1 MGDVGEAPGPSW
13 KDKGKAKLGEPSYF
27 TSAHN
32 QSERKNPGPN
42 SRSLEREDM
51 CLINHA
57 ETLDNPPVRIS
68 EDLDMND
75 VWDKRHHPVSKKT
88 CYALRHFKNPGNLLV
103 NSQSTRSLPCPKPSP
118 SIVLTDVAPS
128 FKGLHPALSK
138 NLTSQD
144 VDPTIPKLY
153 IVASEAYSLT
163 DCVKLLNPTPDPS
176 HMMLTAFDEVERPF
190 KMLLSHLSISRFTI
204 SGDWGNFCR
213 REHLLVKHYL
223 HTHCNLRS
231 CSVCSLDWKYAGNT
245 GSGITML
252 TTSLA
257 TASTTIPI
265 FNTCR
270 FLRYHLNY

>member
-103 NSQSTRSLPCPKPSP
+103 NRFQSTRSLPCPKPSP

-176 HMMLTAFDEVERPF
+176 HMMLTAFDEILTV
-190 KMLLSHLSISRFTI
+190 SQ
-204 SGDWGNFCR
+204 CR
-213 REHLLVKHYL
+213 REHLLVKHCL

-270 FLRYHLNY
+270 FSRYHLNY